1 MEKKTK
7 EPVKD
12 TKKVPVRTKVKGGQE
27 QGSILSGEQ
36 KKKLVKKKLRE
47 KKNSNVPRTAQQSI
61 PYQEMFRDGICRVDD
76 THYTKCIMFGD
87 INYQLAQNEDKTAA
101 FEYWCDF
108 YNYFDP
114 SISIQISC
122 MNQYVNVS
130 EMEGSIELPMKNDE
144 FDEIRE
150 EYAGVLKTQ
159 LAKGN
164 NGLMRKK
171 YVTFG
176 IEAENVRV
184 AKPRLER
191 IETDIMNNLKAMGV
205 SSHPLSGYERLKLLY
220 QTMNPDL
227 QETFLFNFD
236 MVARTGLSTKD
247 FIAPTSFNFGNK
259 SYFQMGN
266 NIGAV
271 SFLQILAPELSDKM
285 LAEFLDMDNSIVVN
299 LHVQSID
306 QAKAIRQIKMKITD
320 LDKMKIEEQ
329 KKAVRSGYDM
339 DVLPSDLVTYGGEAK
354 KLLEDLQSRNERMFL
369 VTVLIM
375 NTADTKRKLD
385 NIIMQTAGIA
395 QKYNCALKRLDY
407 QQEAG
412 VMSSLPIGINQI
424 DIQRGLTTSATAIFV
439 PFTTEEIFQDGAA
452 LYYGINAISNNMIM
466 ADRKLLKNPNGLILG
481 TPGAGKSFSAKREM
495 TNAFLIT
502 SDDIIICDPEGEY
515 SPLTQMLHGQ
525 VVHISPNSKQYVNPM
540 DINLNYSEDESPIS
554 LKADFVLSLCELI
567 VGNKNGLEPVEKTI
581 IDRCVRI
588 IYRKYLENPVPENM
602 PILEDL
608 YNCIL
613 EQEETEAKRI
623 ATALEIYVKGSLNVF
638 NHRTNVDISN
648 RLVCFDIKELGK
660 QLKKIG
666 MLVVQDQVWNRVTI
680 NREAKKSTRYYI
692 DEMHLLLKEEQ
703 TAAYTVEIWKRFRKW
718 GGIPTGITQNVKDL
732 LSSREIENIFEN
744 SDFIY
749 MLNQAGGD
757 RQILAKQL
765 NISPHQ
771 LSFVTNSNEGEGLLF
786 YGNTIIPFK
795 DKFPKET
802 KLYAIMTTKLNERSE
817 MNE

>member
-1 MEKKTK
+1 M
-7 EPVKD
+7 
-12 TKKVPVRTKVKGGQE
+12 
-27 QGSILSGEQ
+27 
-36 KKKLVKKKLRE
+36 
-47 KKNSNVPRTAQQSI
+47 
-61 PYQEMFRDGICRVDD
+61 
-76 THYTKCIMFGD
+76 
-87 INYQLAQNEDKTAA
+87 
-101 FEYWCDF
+101 
-108 YNYFDP
+108 
-114 SISIQISC
+114 
-122 MNQYVNVS
+122 
-130 EMEGSIELPMKNDE
+130 
-144 FDEIRE
+144 
-150 EYAGVLKTQ
+150 
-159 LAKGN
+159 
-164 NGLMRKK
+164 
-171 YVTFG
+171 
-176 IEAENVRV
+176 
-184 AKPRLER
+184 
-191 IETDIMNNLKAMGV
+191 
-205 SSHPLSGYERLKLLY
+205 
-220 QTMNPDL
+220 
-227 QETFLFNFD
+227 
-236 MVARTGLSTKD
+236 
-247 FIAPTSFNFGNK
+247 
-259 SYFQMGN
+259 
-266 NIGAV
+266 
-271 SFLQILAPELSDKM
+271 
-285 LAEFLDMDNSIVVN
+285 
-299 LHVQSID
+299 
-306 QAKAIRQIKMKITD
+306 
-320 LDKMKIEEQ
+320 
-329 KKAVRSGYDM
+329 
-339 DVLPSDLVTYGGEAK
+339 
-354 KLLEDLQSRNERMFL
+354 
-369 VTVLIM
+369 
-375 NTADTKRKLD
+375 
-385 NIIMQTAGIA
+385 
-395 QKYNCALKRLDY
+395 
-407 QQEAG
+407 
-412 VMSSLPIGINQI
+412 
-424 DIQRGLTTSATAIFV
+424 
-439 PFTTEEIFQDGAA
+439 
-452 LYYGINAISNNMIM
+452 
-466 ADRKLLKNPNGLILG
+466 G